1 MNETRIPVIDVRHGA
16 SELLERLRQRSLGD
30 LPVAV
35 EQGTREILAA
45 VQQRGDEA
53 VLEYGQRFDCPTL
66 SAEQLAVS
74 AAEIKAAYRA
84 LPDGWLDA
92 FRLARDNI
100 RAYHERLRPGSWLDS
115 FEGLWLGQRVLP
127 LAAVGIYVPGGQA
140 PLPSTVAMCA
150 IPAAVAGVPRLVMAT
165 PPQRDGS
172 VDPTLLVAGAE
183 CGIDEIYR
191 MGGAQAV
198 AALAYGTA
206 TVGAV
211 DKIVGPG
218 NPYVIMAKKLVYGTV
233 GIESLPGPSESLIIA
248 DEAADPR
255 LLAADLLSQAEH
267 TGDNMVVLLTTKMK
281 VAETVREEAYRQL
294 AELPRS
300 ELTARS
306 LGSYGLIAVVENLAQ
321 AVALSNDIAP
331 EHLELAVADPL
342 ALLEQVTNAGCIC
355 LGHQTPVPL
364 ADYAA
369 GPSHVLPTN
378 GTARFS
384 SPLSVE
390 DFVKKSS
397 LVYATSEGLQRLGES
412 VRCLAEG
419 EGLYA
424 HARAVTRRLA
434 SPPQGVKKDE

>member
-1 MNETRIPVIDVRHGA
+1 MDESRIPIIDVRQEA
-16 SELLERLRQRSLGD
+16 SALLEALRGRSLAD
-30 LPVAV
+30 LPAEV
-35 EQGTREILAA
+35 ETQTRAILAA
-45 VQQRGDEA
+45 VRERGDDA
-53 VLEYGQRFDCPTL
+53 VLDYGRQFDCPTL
-66 SAEQLAVS
+66 TAATLRVSAGEIEAAYQQVSAEWLA
-74 AAEIKAAYRA
+74 
-84 LPDGWLDA
+84 A

-100 RAYHERLRPGSWLDS
+100 RVYHERLRPGSWLDS
-115 FEGLWLGQRVLP
+115 FDGLWLGQRVLP
-127 LAAVGIYVPGGQA
+127 LAAVGIYVPGGKA

-150 IPAAVAGVPRLVMAT
+150 VPAAVAGVPRRVLAT

-172 VDPTLLVAGAE
+172 LDPTLLVAAAE
-183 CGIDEIYR
+183 CGVSEIYR

-206 TVGAV
+206 SVPPV

-218 NPYVIMAKKLVYGTV
+218 NPYVVMAKKLVYGVV

-248 DEAADPR
+248 DSAADPS

-267 TGDNMVVLLTTKMK
+267 TGDNTVVLLTTDPAL
-281 VAETVREEAYRQL
+281 AEAVREEAYRQL
-294 AELPRS
+294 AELPRM

-306 LGSYGLIAVVENLAQ
+306 LGQYGLIAVVASLQQ

-331 EHLELAVADPL
+331 EHLELSVADPL

-397 LVYATSEGLQRLGES
+397 LVYATGDGLQRLGES
-412 VRCLAEG
+412 VRILAEG

-424 HARAVTRRLA
+424 HARAVTRRLE
-434 SPPQGVKKDE
+434 SPQQGVTDNE